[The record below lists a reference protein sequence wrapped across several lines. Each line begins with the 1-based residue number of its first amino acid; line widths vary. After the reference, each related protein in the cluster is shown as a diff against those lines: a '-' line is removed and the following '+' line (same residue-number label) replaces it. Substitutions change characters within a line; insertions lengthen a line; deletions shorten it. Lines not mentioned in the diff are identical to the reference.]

1 MEIKQMVEAIVR
13 ELVKQELPRPKVLYL
28 FYDST
33 AHEAFTDHFITL
45 NIHGIDHDRLFLDGE
60 ASCWLG
66 KHRIECGGRGRTIA
80 ADEFAPSPLEV
91 PMEYEGIVIPEID
104 LDNAARAAL
113 GLKGTMISEII
124 FSALVQQK
132 FVLIGEDISGLKRAD
147 RRTLQTLTLPKPYR
161 NLLDYYMMELQMY
174 GVEFA
179 PVKLL
184 AERAASKLGKP
195 PALAPEAPA
204 SEMSG
209 PEASGPNAP
218 EASEPHVTSAPA
230 TAPLICEGR
239 LVSADWLARELA
251 ARPFRTLRVG
261 KRTIISALAQDM
273 LKERNIAVEFIGEG

>member
-1 MEIKQMVEAIVR
+1 MEIKQMVEAIIR
-13 ELVKQELPRPKVLYL
+13 ELLKQQVPRPKVLYL

-45 NIHGIDHDRLFLDGE
+45 NTHGIDHDLLFLDGE

-66 KHRIECGGRGRTIA
+66 KHRIECGGPGKTIA
-80 ADEFAPSPLEV
+80 SDEFAPSPLEV
-91 PMEYEGIVIPEID
+91 PMEYAGIVIPEID

-113 GLKGTMISEII
+113 GLKGTIISEII

-161 NLLDYYMMELQMY
+161 NLMDYYKMELQMY

-179 PVKLL
+179 PMNLL
-184 AERAASKLGKP
+184 AEKAAGKLHD
-195 PALAPEAPA
+195 APA
-204 SEMSG
+204 PAPKYTST
-209 PEASGPNAP
+209 PETPP
-218 EASEPHVTSAPA
+218 TSSDYLAF
-230 TAPLICEGR
+230 EGR
-239 LVSADWLARELA
+239 LVSADWLTRELKTQ
-251 ARPFRTLRVG
+251 PFRTLRVG

-273 LKERNIAVEFIGEG
+273 LKERGITLEYKPEG